1 MLRSGKTARAGKL
14 FASHKTG
21 STDTTT
27 LPAFANGTA
36 NDLVGERGME
46 MYVNP
51 KEGKW
56 HTIGENGPEMVDLPK
71 DAIVFNAKQ
80 TADLMS
86 RGHTNTRGHV
96 AYADGSMDVDNSDIL
111 MSLLNDPMSG
121 LDGDA
126 YLTGNAYYGTDSNNN
141 LNTTSVRATSKIARK
156 STAATTPTTPTNPA
170 VNAATKANTKA
181 TDENTK
187 AKKKNSEET
196 EKNTDKKKKEAQKID
211 WITSR
216 LGLLGDETNK
226 YANAINDYM
235 SYSDKMVN
243 LIGNIDENGNV
254 VPGVDS
260 VGRTRKGQLG
270 SLLQEMTETSKAIS
284 VYKQAARD
292 VKDPY
297 SSK

>member
-1 MLRSGKTARAGKL
+1 
-14 FASHKTG
+14 
-21 STDTTT
+21 
-27 LPAFANGTA
+27 
-36 NDLVGERGME
+36 ME

-86 RGHTNTRGHV
+86 RGYTNTRGHV

-111 MSLLNDPMSG
+111 MSLISDPMSD

-126 YLTGNAYYGTDSNNN
+126 YVSGNANLQNSNGATGSFYGKLPPKRGSGY
-141 LNTTSVRATSKIARK
+141 
-156 STAATTPTTPTNPA
+156 TAPAPTTPTNPA

-284 VYKQAARD
+284 VYNQAARD
-292 VKDPY
+292 VKNPY